1 MYYIKDIL
9 LVIHI
14 YLKKI
19 KNKKIVPFI
28 FYINIKIQYIFYKN
42 KIKIKKT
49 RKGLFLNKN
58 GNVYGFIL
66 DCRL

>member
-19 KNKKIVPFI
+19 IPFI

-42 KIKIKKT
+42 KIKKK
-49 RKGLFLNKN
+49 KWI
-58 GNVYGFIL
+58 IL
-66 DCRL
+66 K